1 MFPSH
6 VFRRYAK
13 HEILF
18 PNHLSEWYINM
29 ETLFSSLVFKRW
41 RKQRH
46 CLLAKIPQY
55 RHPRNHRLVRIDNFL
70 MLFYLGDC
78 ETDWVEFR
86 ENCYQVNEEIMNF
99 KFAQEYCNS
108 LHSQV
113 VNIQTMSENIFIR
126 NLTNNAGIPGYLWIG
141 VHKVCLNCS
150 RTIDG
155 YTNWAAGQPNGVSK
169 CVMMDSGGQ
178 WHDFDCG
185 YKFAFVCEKGWFVL

>member
-1 MFPSH
+1 
-6 VFRRYAK
+6 
-13 HEILF
+13 
-18 PNHLSEWYINM
+18 M
-29 ETLFSSLVFKRW
+29 EKTAA
-41 RKQRH
+41 
-46 CLLAKIPQY
+46 LLASPQY
-55 RHPRNHRLVRIDNFL
+55 RQSRNHRLVRIDNFL

-78 ETDWVEFR
+78 ETAWVEFR
-86 ENCYQVNEEIMNF
+86 ENCYQVTEEIMNF

-126 NLTNNAGIPGYLWIG
+126 NLTNNAAIPGYLWIG

-155 YTNWAAGQPNGVSK
+155 YTNWAAGQPNDVSK
-169 CVMMDSGGQ
+169 CVMMDPRGQ

-185 YKFAFVCEKGWFVL
+185 YKFAFVCEKG